1 MREHN
6 VVSNYQN
13 ADYTSLASSPVET
26 AGNPAPIIRENDR
39 DSFVGLLPT
48 GEQHGRHTRR
58 SRLTLAQRF
67 ARKVR
72 LPVDPDA
79 CWDWIGGTTADGY
92 GFMRPASGNTTV
104 GAHRVAYELF
114 VGPIPPPRQ
123 TVDHRCRHR
132 ACVNP
137 AHLEAVSL
145 RENQARGLEA
155 VKRRRRPL
163 QEGAEH
169 RAVQR
174 ALAVLRR
181 QMLDPAHIGGCL
193 LCGQPVESLEEIR
206 ADHERQRS
214 ARDPLPP
221 AA

>member
-6 VVSNYQN
+6 VITPYQN
-13 ADYTSLASSPVET
+13 LFYTSSVPPVGMD
-26 AGNPAPIIRENDR
+26 AANPIPANGENAR

-48 GEQHGRHTRR
+48 GEQPRRHTGR

-72 LPVDPDA
+72 LPVDPDV
-79 CWDWIGGTTADGY
+79 CWDWVGGKSQDGY
-92 GFMRPASGNTTV
+92 GFMRPGGKNTTV

-114 VGPIPPPRQ
+114 LGPIAPRQ
-123 TVDHRCRHR
+123 TIDHLCRHR
-132 ACVNP
+132 DCVNP
-137 AHLEAVSL
+137 AHLEVVTPA
-145 RENQARGLEA
+145 ENVQRGITA
-155 VKRRRRPL
+155 TKRRPAAL

-193 LCGQPVESLEEIR
+193 LCGQPVEGLEEIR
-206 ADHERQRS
+206 ADHERQPTS
-214 ARDPLPP
+214 RDALPP